1 MSIVDEALQKL
12 NRDSSTGEGG
22 ALSRKYQDIGL
33 VAGKR
38 KRKPISLLLAIALLF
53 AGGIVYLLLPKE
65 IPPLPRKAESEFPI
79 PPINPPATLQKPV
92 VAAISGAVPVS
103 AVAIASAVIPVSSV
117 SAIPALAGVTAPVK
131 TVIAETHEAASA
143 VAAVVEYEQFLP
155 APAWYKDGWKAA
167 NAGKWT
173 TAFALWEE
181 GMRGLPKDH
190 IVIVSNSYSSMD
202 LLEPGLNQHARLFP
216 AVGVRQF
223 INGQAFYRVIA
234 FPYGG
239 GNRKVLPKVKV
250 LFSHAVLFNASRVQ
264 ARLTE
269 NSHPVVA
276 KPEQVMARKEMQ
288 VASPKPSLVSQPP
301 VEQKSTVAQI
311 IPAEQKSSVVQ
322 QPIENLETKN
332 RIAVDTAEGTKKS
345 DWETLSATVRDQ
357 LKEENYPEVSKNAQ
371 MLTHD
376 YPERWEGWFWMGTAQ
391 LAQGQMDAAESALER
406 ASKLNSKLAQ
416 IWIQRAIVAQERSDH
431 ASAIKLLNVARELEP
446 KSPQIYLNLG
456 YSNDALGLTDEA
468 NKHYLRFLSLTEGD
482 NKYALQRKPI
492 IQRLESRH

>member
-1 MSIVDEALQKL
+1 
-12 NRDSSTGEGG
+12 
-22 ALSRKYQDIGL
+22 
-33 VAGKR
+33 
-38 KRKPISLLLAIALLF
+38 
-53 AGGIVYLLLPKE
+53 
-65 IPPLPRKAESEFPI
+65 
-79 PPINPPATLQKPV
+79 
-92 VAAISGAVPVS
+92 
-103 AVAIASAVIPVSSV
+103 
-117 SAIPALAGVTAPVK
+117 
-131 TVIAETHEAASA
+131 
-143 VAAVVEYEQFLP
+143 
-155 APAWYKDGWKAA
+155 
-167 NAGKWT
+167 
-173 TAFALWEE
+173 
-181 GMRGLPKDH
+181 
-190 IVIVSNSYSSMD
+190 
-202 LLEPGLNQHARLFP
+202 
-216 AVGVRQF
+216 
-223 INGQAFYRVIA
+223 
-234 FPYGG
+234 
-239 GNRKVLPKVKV
+239 
-250 LFSHAVLFNASRVQ
+250 
-264 ARLTE
+264 
-269 NSHPVVA
+269 
-276 KPEQVMARKEMQ
+276 MARKEMQ